1 MTRFNTAMLLAA
13 ASIAPLAFTSTA
25 SAQEITHTIGGR
37 VMIDYDSLSTDAANT
52 DFSKAELRRG
62 RIFVKGNYGSDVK
75 YKLELNTDSG
85 GEVEATDAWVSWA
98 PTSGDWNVQLGHF
111 KTAQSLDEMNSSR
124 FMTAIERAAFTDA
137 FEMNRR
143 LGIAVNASG
152 DNYTIKAGV
161 FGDNLYVDSNQE
173 GKAASARVTY
183 MPIKDDQTAVQL
195 GASFRWREIGDTQ
208 SDLRYRQRTQAHT
221 VGRIISTGRIG
232 ESDTFLGAEA
242 AIVFGGLFAAAE
254 YALTNVE
261 CGAACVDD
269 PSFDGGYVE
278 AGYFFGGKRT
288 FKGGAYGRPKV
299 DKPIGD
305 GGYGAF
311 SVFGRLD
318 TLDLTDG
325 SVDGGAMDTAI
336 LGADWW
342 ATKYTRISLN
352 IYTHDVD
359 LGTSTSGLDSA
370 FAALV
375 TNGVTQEDASGFT
388 VRTQFD
394 F

>member
-1 MTRFNTAMLLAA
+1 MTQNNLGKLLIA
-13 ASIAPLAFTSTA
+13 ASLAPLAFVSTA
-25 SAQEITHTIGGR
+25 SAQEITHKIGGR
-37 VMIDYDSLSTDAANT
+37 VMIDYDSLSADNANT

-62 RIFVKGNYGSDVK
+62 RIFVSGKYGSDVK
-75 YKLELNTDSG
+75 YKLELNTDSS

-98 PTSGDWNVQLGHF
+98 PTGGSWNVQLGHF
-111 KTAQSLDEMNSSR
+111 KTAQSLDEMTSSR
-124 FMTAIERAAFTDA
+124 FMTAIERSAMTDA

-152 DNYTIKAGV
+152 DNYTLKAGI

-173 GKAASARVTY
+173 GKAAAARVTY
-183 MPIKDDQTAVQL
+183 TPVKDDQLEVQL
-195 GASFRWREIGDTQ
+195 GASFRWREIGETQ

-221 VGRIISTGRIG
+221 VGRILSTGRIG

-242 AIVFGGLFAAAE
+242 AAVSGGLFATAE
-254 YALTNVE
+254 YGVTNVE
-261 CGAACVDD
+261 CGTACNDD
-269 PSFDGGYVE
+269 PSFDGGYIE

-288 FKGGAYGRPKV
+288 FKGGAFNRPKV
-299 DKPIGD
+299 DNPIGD
-305 GGYGAF
+305 GGYGAVSIF
-311 SVFGRLD
+311 ARLD

-325 SVDGGAMDTAI
+325 SVDGGQMDTVV

-352 IYTHDVD
+352 VYTHDAE
-359 LGTSTSGLDSA
+359 LGTSTSGLDGA
-370 FAALV
+370 FANLV
-375 TNGVTQEDASGFT
+375 RNGVTQEDASGFT